1 MSTLTTLSVCSL
13 TIRPPDVPGTEQPDA
28 EPQAGEPGV
37 QRGGHETHDR
47 VRSQEEQVLDAN
59 GHPGHRGL
67 RNGLLLVQEAASA
80 ALAADPGAGSGRPAE
95 GVGQRNRSSN
105 VPVIRYPDGPAVHG
119 LINGAGLLFGPV
131 RDLIASVGPWPG
143 WPGGREPTRH
153 FFIPEGVGHRQTFL
167 PHAAALATRATW
179 RATSSLPDPLEWVWV
194 LRGRAWQTGRVSCGG
209 GICTLKAY
217 HVGGCPGATKN
228 SLGPSF
234 NQEVP
239 NSVRAA
245 CAAGRPDGVT
255 MMLLTREREEE
266 DS

>member
-1 MSTLTTLSVCSL
+1 MLPARDSALPALGSSPQWTPGTIWPTTTLYGARSALYGHARLAVKRLSDWQPGTSTLTTLSVCSL

-80 ALAADPGAGSGRPAE
+80 ALAADLGAGSGRPAE

-167 PHAAALATRATW
+167 PHSAALATRATW
-179 RATSSLPDPLEWVWV
+179 RATSSLPHPLEWVWV
-194 LRGRAWQTGRVSCGG
+194 LRGRA
-209 GICTLKAY
+209 
-217 HVGGCPGATKN
+217 
-228 SLGPSF
+228 
-234 NQEVP
+234 
-239 NSVRAA
+239 
-245 CAAGRPDGVT
+245 
-255 MMLLTREREEE
+255 
-266 DS
+266 